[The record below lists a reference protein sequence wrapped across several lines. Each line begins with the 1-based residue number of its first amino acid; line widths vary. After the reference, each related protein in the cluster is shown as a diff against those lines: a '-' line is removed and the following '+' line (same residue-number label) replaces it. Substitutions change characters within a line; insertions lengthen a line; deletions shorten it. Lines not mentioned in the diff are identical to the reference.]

1 METNFVGGKLI
12 NTFSENVQVIV
23 DFVNYRIDEIEN
35 GKTINEI
42 DMRGDFS
49 VMDYELLLNRTEF
62 RESYW
67 TTCKQVEEVL
77 SDADRAEFYRVFT
90 KVIDPTVEATEQA
103 ISQGHGFI
111 KGLIVENSFKPD

>member
-23 DFVNYRIDEIEN
+23 DFGNYRIDEIEN

-49 VMDYELLLNRTEF
+49 VMDYELLLNRT
-62 RESYW
+62 
-67 TTCKQVEEVL
+67 
-77 SDADRAEFYRVFT
+77 AERV
-90 KVIDPTVEATEQA
+90 
-103 ISQGHGFI
+103 S
-111 KGLIVENSFKPD
+111 L

>member
-1 METNFVGGKLI
+1 MEEQAVYLTRKKDNMPGDVSL
-12 NTFSENVQVIV
+12 S
-23 DFVNYRIDEIEN
+23 DEIIKCQKQFE
-35 GKTINEI
+35 
-42 DMRGDFS
+42 
-49 VMDYELLLNRTEF
+49 EF

>member
-49 VMDYELLLNRTEF
+49 FEDYDLLIKR
-62 RESYW
+62 
-67 TTCKQVEEVL
+67 
-77 SDADRAEFYRVFT
+77 
-90 KVIDPTVEATEQA
+90 TVERV
-103 ISQGHGFI
+103 S
-111 KGLIVENSFKPD
+111 L